1 MKISG
6 LLITKNN
13 GETLEWALRSVVKY
27 LDELIIID
35 DFSTDN
41 TVEIAQKYGALVYQ
55 NKFVNFSEQR
65 NFGIGKCKG
74 DWIFTMDADEVMGEN
89 LGDILPYLK
98 HTRYR
103 AFLFARYNLV
113 HLDPDVIIRSPQ
125 HYSEW
130 QVRVFKNDG
139 KSYYANPVHHQLQN
153 CRPRLK
159 MPNINIFHFHFL
171 IHDYATR
178 KRRVDYYES
187 INKGDGHHACYL
199 FEDYPHSYSYGMEK
213 IEPELLDDIKANLKM
228 VQYEYVVDQ
237 KAQKAFERKIKL
249 KTMITRLRAK
259 LSI

>member
-1 MKISG
+1 MKLSG

-13 GETLEWALRSVVKY
+13 GETLEWALRSVVKH

-35 DFSTDN
+35 DFSTDE
-41 TVEIAQKYGALVYQ
+41 TVEIARKYGAKVYQ

-65 NFGIGKCKG
+65 NYGIGKCKG

-89 LGDILPYLK
+89 FSSILPYLK

-103 AFLFARYNLV
+103 SFLFARYNLV
-113 HLDPDVIIRSPQ
+113 HLDTNVIIRSPH

-130 QVRVFKNDG
+130 QPRVFKNDG

-159 MPNINIFHFHFL
+159 MPDINIFHFHYL

-178 KRRVDYYES
+178 KKRVDYYES
-187 INKGDGHHACYL
+187 INKGDGFPACYL
-199 FEDYPHSYSYGMEK
+199 FEDYPHSYSYGIEK
-213 IEPELLDDIKANLKM
+213 IEPTLLADIKANMKM
-228 VQYEYVVDQ
+228 VPYEYIVNAKEQ
-237 KAQKAFERKIKL
+237 KEFERKIKL
-249 KTMITRLRAK
+249 KTMIAHMRAK
-259 LSI
+259 LCI

>member
-1 MKISG
+1 MKVSG

-13 GETLEWALRSVVKY
+13 AATLEWALRSVVKY

-35 DFSTDN
+35 DFSTDD
-41 TVEIAQKYGALVYQ
+41 TVAIAKKYGATVYQ

-65 NFGIGKCKG
+65 NYGIGKCTG
-74 DWIFTMDADEVMGEN
+74 EWIFTMDADEVMGEN
-89 LGDILPYLK
+89 LGRILPYLK

-113 HLDPDVIIRSPQ
+113 HLDPDVIIRSPH

-130 QVRVFKNDG
+130 QVRVFRNDG

-153 CRPRLK
+153 CHPRLK
-159 MPNINIFHFHFL
+159 LPDINIFHFHYL

-178 KRRVDYYES
+178 KKRVDYYES
-187 INKGDGHHACYL
+187 FHKGDGFPACYL

-213 IEPELLDDIKANLKM
+213 IEPTLLADIKQNM
-228 VQYEYVVDQ
+228 RQVEYEWAVDSVEQ
-237 KAQKAFERKIKL
+237 KKFERKIKL
-249 KTMITRLRAK
+249 KAQIAHLRAK